1 MYGPLRRNEYRIEY
15 NVRNFNL
22 EEARQLLRKSPKLL
36 SLNEMY
42 QVAGSYGKGTAEYNE
57 AMDIAARTYPEN
69 PVALGNAAVTKLEQN
84 EVRAAIT
91 LLEGK
96 QLDASVKNTLGVAY
110 AKAGEYAKAKALLE
124 ASANE
129 GNTDARTNL
138 EQLLKVMEQL

>member
-1 MYGPLRRNEYRIEY
+1 M
-15 NVRNFNL
+15 
-22 EEARQLLRKSPKLL
+22 
-36 SLNEMY
+36 
-42 QVAGSYGKGTAEYNE
+42 
-57 AMDIAARTYPEN
+57 
-69 PVALGNAAVTKLEQN
+69 ALGNAAVTKLERN
-84 EVRAAIT
+84 EVRAAIA

-96 QLDASVKNTLGVAY
+96 QLDTSAKNTLGVAY